1 MKVWIGTLFAAEDEN
16 IVQTRSHQVKSS
28 ETLGAQQVLLKPLL
42 RGWLHAGAAV
52 AAVIFTILL
61 CYYSRTNLPRLVS
74 LLIYGLSMIE
84 LYTVSACYHIG
95 KWSES
100 TRRTLRAL
108 DHANIFGF
116 IAGTYTPLCF
126 TLLSGWLRIALLV
139 IIWLLAL
146 VGLGLATFTLRTPR
160 WLTALLYV
168 VMGWVVVVA
177 LPAFLRVVPWQAVL
191 CLVSGGVLYSIG
203 ALIYAR
209 RWPNPF
215 PRVFGF
221 HELFHL
227 FVIAGSIAFAI
238 PIWIWVLPFPRV

>member
-1 MKVWIGTLFAAEDEN
+1 MKN
-16 IVQTRSHQVKSS
+16 IVRSHQVKPL
-28 ETLGAQQVLLKPLL
+28 ETPETQSVPLKPLL

-52 AAVIFTILL
+52 AAVIFTLLL
-61 CYYSRTNLPRLVS
+61 CYYSRTNLPRLIS

-84 LYTVSACYHIG
+84 LYTVSACYHMG
-95 KWSES
+95 TWREG

-108 DHANIFGF
+108 DHANIFVF

-126 TLLSGWLRIALLV
+126 TLLSGWLRIAVLA

-146 VGLGLATFTLRTPR
+146 VGLSLATLTLRTPR

-168 VMGWVVVVA
+168 AMGWVVIVV
-177 LPAFLRVVPWQAVL
+177 LPAFLQVVPWQAIL
-191 CLVSGGVLYSIG
+191 FLVGGGLLYSIG

-221 HELFHL
+221 HEIFHL

-238 PIWIWVLPFPRV
+238 PIWVWVLPFPHT